1 MKSILLLILVIA
13 ISCQPSVLLSKEE
26 RMNRQKVMKEKFI
39 QCLKENGSKKFI
51 EFVEQNESNLR
62 YAIAKNKKELSKD
75 DKIVVKN
82 CKSRKKKPPK
92 EPIPKGS
99 PI

>member
-62 YAIAKNKKELSKD
+62 YAIAKNKKQISLEDKLLVRECKEKLSKG
-75 DKIVVKN
+75 N
-82 CKSRKKKPPK
+82 
-92 EPIPKGS
+92 
-99 PI
+99 

>member
-1 MKSILLLILVIA
+1 MKSFLLLILIIA

-39 QCLKENGSKKFI
+39 QCLKENGSKKLI

-82 CKSRKKKPPK
+82 CKIKLSRENK
-92 EPIPKGS
+92 
-99 PI
+99 